1 MSGIRTVFLY
11 CWISSLVAC
20 GTANSSLDALTT
32 PELNSTQQ
40 RAMQR
45 LNLATAYYEQGQ
57 NEVAQQEVRAAL
69 KIDPKSAQAY
79 SLLGLIHQRDN
90 APQLAQQ
97 SFEQAVVLASAPPV
111 RGAELAAIEHN
122 YAWFLCQQHR
132 IAEARK
138 YFERAL
144 AQASYR
150 ETDKT
155 LKAIA
160 FCQTRTEAVSQP

>member
-1 MSGIRTVFLY
+1 MSGMRTVLVCLLFG
-11 CWISSLVAC
+11 SLVAC
-20 GTANSSLDALTT
+20 GSTHSSLDALTV

-45 LNLATAYYEQGQ
+45 LNLATAYFEQGQ
-57 NEVAQQEVRAAL
+57 NEVAQQEARAAL

-90 APQLAQQ
+90 AAQLAQQ
-97 SFEQAVVLASAPPV
+97 SFEQALVLASAPPV

-132 IAEARK
+132 IAEARRH
-138 YFERAL
+138 FERAL

-160 FCQTRTEAVSQP
+160 FCQTRAEAVSQP